1 MQAQVE
7 LLEPGLM
14 VVVYFVVVDCFAG
27 VVYPVA
33 DFCSRGTHQEVEISM
48 LEVQSQQKR
57 RR

>member
-1 MQAQVE
+1 
-7 LLEPGLM
+7 M

-33 DFCSRGTHQEVEISM
+33 DFCSQRPHQKVEVSL

-57 RR
+57 RQ

>member
-1 MQAQVE
+1 MQAQFE
-7 LLEPGLM
+7 LLEHGLM

-33 DFCSRGTHQEVEISM
+33 DFCSRGPHQEVEVSL